1 MILFIHG
8 QDTYSSREYLE
19 RVIDKFKQ
27 KHDPNGENVLVFD
40 DEDSQWEKVVG
51 AITGGGLFSSKK
63 LIILKDI
70 FASKELREA
79 LNEFLDAHDLDA
91 DVSLIVY
98 EGASPDKRSSL
109 FKKLNKGKFVYA
121 FNALDGRS
129 IEQHITRMAEERGKK
144 IEPSA
149 IRELSI
155 ICGTDLWRA
164 KSEIE
169 KLASLVSD
177 IITINDV
184 KENTQGKLENDIWQF
199 VDAISSANKKEALNM
214 LDAQLESG
222 VEPMYLLSMMIR
234 QFRLLITLHNAQG
247 VDSALASSLS
257 LHPFVVKKTRQ
268 QSGRFSIEKLKAIY
282 QALSRLDSAL
292 KSSKGDPKV
301 LFTVL
306 IDSMVK

>member
-40 DEDSQWEKVVG
+40 GEDSQWEKVVG

-91 DVSLIVY
+91 DVSLVVY

-121 FNALDGRS
+121 FNALDGRA